1 MKSYHHTKITKCC
14 PPRLSKS
21 IDQFRLF
28 YRMTKNSVYAMVTIF
43 FSYFAFVY
51 LWLQSTKYY
60 AILPGIEKA
69 VGAAG
74 SGHVNIFQSVKF
86 VLDI

>member
-1 MKSYHHTKITKCC
+1 MPCM
-14 PPRLSKS
+14 
-21 IDQFRLF
+21 QWLF
-28 YRMTKNSVYAMVTIF
+28 FSS

-51 LWLQSTKYY
+51 LSLRSNKYN
-60 AILPGIEKA
+60 AILPGIEKT